1 MRDWGMTVTERL
13 LSLDELLE
21 ACKTGAVEEAWCCG
35 TAAVIAPI
43 GELAYGDDRYVIN
56 NIKIG
61 ETTKRL
67 YDEVTG
73 IQWGLLPDKYHWIV
87 PVK

>member
-56 NIKIG
+56 NNQIG